1 MENKYDKNF
10 SLSDARDR
18 LISLNAEMYTAKHI
32 VIMSYEELPN
42 RHKTLLPFNKLDD
55 DIKTILSIELQN
67 AIARTICECE
77 EKINDLF
84 K

>member
-10 SLSDARDR
+10 SLSASRER
-18 LISLNAEMYTAKHI
+18 LLKLNAEICTAKKI
-32 VIMSYEELPN
+32 VIMSYGEQPN
-42 RHKTLLPFNKLDD
+42 SHETLLSFNKLDD
-55 DIKTILSIELQN
+55 DIKTILSVELQN
-67 AIARTICECE
+67 AIACTICECE